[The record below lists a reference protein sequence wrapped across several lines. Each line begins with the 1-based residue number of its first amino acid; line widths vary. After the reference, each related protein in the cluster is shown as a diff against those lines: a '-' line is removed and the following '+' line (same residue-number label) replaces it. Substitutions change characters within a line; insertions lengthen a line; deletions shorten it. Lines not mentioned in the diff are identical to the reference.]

1 MGNTKIL
8 KRQKSSLKKSKK
20 IVLYPF
26 EVRDPKL
33 IDPEILRSIII
44 EAIMEGDMEM
54 LKDAVVGLI
63 RQNKKSDLIKKTKL
77 GRQTLYD
84 LINDKREFNPTVKT
98 LSALLQAIAA

>member
-1 MGNTKIL
+1 MGKKKIL
-8 KRQKSSLKKSKK
+8 RRPKGSLKKSKK
-20 IVLYPF
+20 VVLTPYVISYPDRKII
-26 EVRDPKL
+26 ES
-33 IDPEILRSIII
+33 ILV

-63 RQNKKSDLIKKTKL
+63 RLNKKSDLIKKTKL

-98 LSALLQAIAA
+98 LSALLQVIAA

>member
-1 MGNTKIL
+1 
-8 KRQKSSLKKSKK
+8 
-20 IVLYPF
+20 
-26 EVRDPKL
+26 
-33 IDPEILRSIII
+33 
-44 EAIMEGDMEM
+44 MEGDMEM

>member
-1 MGNTKIL
+1 MVLRPYVISYPNRKMIESIL
-8 KRQKSSLKKSKK
+8 
-20 IVLYPF
+20 V
-26 EVRDPKL
+26 
-33 IDPEILRSIII
+33 
-44 EAIMEGDMEM
+44 EAIMDGDMEM